1 MVVRGSAWEGG
12 LLDVRQRD
20 ACVEGSGNESVPE
33 CVGPYRLGDPGAAS
47 HAADDTRGT
56 VPVQPSAI
64 GGEEDRAFT
73 PLANRKVD
81 STGGARGKG
90 MVTILPP
97 LRVMVSV
104 RWPRSW
110 PRASVFAPV
119 ASETLSP
126 LSASSEISAC
136 SAAGP
141 RPAATSRAPSSL
153 RSRPVACDS

>member
-12 LLDVRQRD
+12 LLDIPQRD
-20 ACVEGSGNESVPE
+20 ACVEGRGNESVPE

-64 GGEEDRAFT
+64 GGDEDRGFT

-90 MVTILPP
+90 MGAILPP
-97 LRVMVSV
+97 LGGVVSV
-104 RWPRSW
+104 RGARPWP
-110 PRASVFAPV
+110 
-119 ASETLSP
+119 
-126 LSASSEISAC
+126 
-136 SAAGP
+136 
-141 RPAATSRAPSSL
+141 
-153 RSRPVACDS
+153 